1 MFFYIICPLSRTLFS
16 FFLYQKGNMGW
27 RRKRVIVTLLV
38 VSPFFVDAFNSY
50 LTSQGGLLYRWHAW
64 LYSGR
69 KAYFNF
75 RIRYFQFF
83 FLSML
88 SMERKLSEGG
98 ILITCRLFFNF
109 RVKLNCVPGFTLM
122 GNFLLQS

>member
-1 MFFYIICPLSRTLFS
+1 MLHYWSSPLFLLMLLIPTSPARVGCYIADMLGFILEGKHISISEL
-16 FFLYQKGNMGW
+16 G
-27 RRKRVIVTLLV
+27 
-38 VSPFFVDAFNSY
+38 
-50 LTSQGGLLYRWHAW
+50 TS
-64 LYSGR
+64 
-69 KAYFNF
+69 N
-75 RIRYFQFF
+75 FF

>member
-1 MFFYIICPLSRTLFS
+1 MISDVLGIILLRKWSSFS
-16 FFLYQKGNMGW
+16 ELN
-27 RRKRVIVTLLV
+27 
-38 VSPFFVDAFNSY
+38 
-50 LTSQGGLLYRWHAW
+50 TSLI
-64 LYSGR
+64 
-69 KAYFNF
+69 F
-75 RIRYFQFF
+75 FF